1 VRGGANDFDSVGAKS
16 SGDNNLVIASL
27 KENMNLYEFGA
38 TRGGKNLAAAI
49 LKRMNAHLVIEY
61 KKNVPDGCNEASTVD
76 LIQQHWTSEEGEGL
90 AHQIG
95 NLALVSSLE
104 PCIGRSKKGSGS
116 SWEIK
121 TKRYKKELWI
131 LTRQVAES
139 DKWDVDEVHD
149 QQKDVLSLMEYVWS

>member
-1 VRGGANDFDSVGAKS
+1 
-16 SGDNNLVIASL
+16 
-27 KENMNLYEFGA
+27 
-38 TRGGKNLAAAI
+38 
-49 LKRMNAHLVIEY
+49 
-61 KKNVPDGCNEASTVD
+61 VPDGCNEASTVD

-90 AHQIG
+90 AHRIG

-104 PCIGRSKKGSGS
+104 PRIGISKKGSGS

-121 TKRYKKELWI
+121 TKRYKKEPWI